1 MALKFEGVGTVFVT
15 VSVNVSVAVA
25 LLPSVAITVISMA
38 PTSPFEGVPLKV
50 REEASKLNQLGRV
63 FPSESVAV

>member
-1 MALKFEGVGTVFVT
+1 VFVT

-25 LLPSVAITVISMA
+25 LLPSVAVTLTLRA

-63 FPSESVAV
+63 LPSSSVAA